1 MAGLKWCIALC
12 FIGTMPLSA
21 QDASTLLS
29 RLNNCNPQEFQTA
42 TSRLHKGVI
51 DGAWAKT
58 LARRPLPVPPEYLQN
73 LADMAAA
80 CESGAASVAAI
91 LHDLELKI
99 DDCRK
104 FGMARLVSIKV
115 ETLHASD
122 LVRDWEVFY
131 RWDSGSPS
139 ANVAELRAPGLS
151 TTSLKL
157 PPGLYIFRAQQG
169 QRASEKVRIPVSG
182 LAQIV
187 VQIKVP

>member
-1 MAGLKWCIALC
+1 MAAFKWCLFLC
-12 FIGTMPLSA
+12 FLAITPLSA
-21 QDASTLLS
+21 EDASALLS

-42 TSRLHKGVI
+42 TSRLQKGII
-51 DGAWAKT
+51 DGVWAKT
-58 LARRPLPVPPEYLQN
+58 LARRPLPVPPEYLRN

-80 CESGAASVAAI
+80 CESGAASVASI
-91 LHDLELKI
+91 LEDLEAKI
-99 DDCRK
+99 GDCRK
-104 FGMARLVSIKV
+104 FGMARLVPIRV
-115 ETLHASD
+115 ETLHVSD

-139 ANVAELRAPGLS
+139 SNAAELRAPGLS

-169 QRASEKVRIPVSG
+169 QRASDRVRIPVSG
-182 LAQIV
+182 LAQVV